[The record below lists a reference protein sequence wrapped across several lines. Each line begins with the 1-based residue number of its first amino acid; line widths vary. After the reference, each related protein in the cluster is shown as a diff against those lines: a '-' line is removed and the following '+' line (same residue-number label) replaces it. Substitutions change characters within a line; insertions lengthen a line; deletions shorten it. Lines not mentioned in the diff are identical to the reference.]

1 MTWPGREVRKR
12 WREVA
17 AGCVAGSGGGM
28 YGGEWRRVA
37 GSGAGAS
44 ALRARTGWLSLA
56 PHPAGDLTRRAHEH
70 GADVE
75 DAAEP
80 AACAAE
86 VPAEADLDPQPG
98 EAHHVCGRGS
108 GARSG
113 TRLRATEKPARRG
126 SHGGARRMPWHS
138 WTAHFSTFAR
148 WGRPSPP
155 SPSRPRPHPRRL
167 RHYHPLPQDGPDVQP
182 RGRTVQLPPLKHV
195 IPSPPQGSERSKTWE
210 HLPKRSI
217 DPLPPV
223 RRSGVSRSSADSS
236 YSGASSQAPHSSP
249 DGPGVLA
256 IETHAMGMVD
266 ETLYA
271 EAMRLPTLRSSLCA
285 IL

>member
-37 GSGAGAS
+37 GSRAGAS

-70 GADVE
+70 GANVE

-155 SPSRPRPHPRRL
+155 SPSRPRPHP
-167 RHYHPLPQDGPDVQP
+167 P
-182 RGRTVQLPPLKHV
+182 RP
-195 IPSPPQGSERSKTWE
+195 ERSKTWE

>member
-1 MTWPGREVRKR
+1 VTWPGREVRKR

-37 GSGAGAS
+37 GSRAGAS

-70 GADVE
+70 GANVE

-155 SPSRPRPHPRRL
+155 PPPRPPPPPPPPRPHPPPPPPRPARPPPRPPPRPRAPAPTHAACATTTPYPRTDRTFSPEAELYSCRRL
-167 RHYHPLPQDGPDVQP
+167 NMSYHPHP
-182 RGRTVQLPPLKHV
+182 RVR
-195 IPSPPQGSERSKTWE
+195 SDRRRGS
-210 HLPKRSI
+210 I
-217 DPLPPV
+217 Y
-223 RRSGVSRSSADSS
+223 RRGLSTRC
-236 YSGASSQAPHSSP
+236 
-249 DGPGVLA
+249 
-256 IETHAMGMVD
+256 
-266 ETLYA
+266 
-271 EAMRLPTLRSSLCA
+271 RR
-285 IL
+285 